1 MLAFLSKDV
10 NNAEIAWIQGS
21 GSGPSLTRSGSD
33 FYKIDA
39 DKIRIIPV
47 RYSSKFKSWKN
58 IKISYLFTLFY

>member
-47 RYSSKFKSWKN
+47 RYSSKFTS
-58 IKISYLFTLFY
+58 